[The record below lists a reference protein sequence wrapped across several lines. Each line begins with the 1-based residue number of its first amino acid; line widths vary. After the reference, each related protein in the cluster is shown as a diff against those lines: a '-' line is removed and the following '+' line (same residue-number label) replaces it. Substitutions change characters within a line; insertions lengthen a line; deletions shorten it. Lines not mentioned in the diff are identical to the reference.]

1 MIIQYFFSMIGW
13 KPALSSVTQPLS
25 MIPPWQ
31 RTQTCYKV
39 KANDINQAQQ
49 KETKGNLVLEKGN
62 LLTIREFFQ
71 DIDDVT
77 FVKRELVGLL
87 SSVVVKSVHLG
98 AVCKQI

>member
-1 MIIQYFFSMIGW
+1 MQTAAEW
-13 KPALSSVTQPLS
+13 KLTLHHLRGST
-25 MIPPWQ
+25 
-31 RTQTCYKV
+31 K
-39 KANDINQAQQ
+39 